1 MEKRKPIKR
10 HEALQ
15 PLSRQH
21 HFGLLFSWKIRKGF
35 AKEISIKRMKAYAD
49 WFFEKEIRPHFKLE
63 EEFVFPVLGHEDPL
77 IERALKDHKEIIE
90 LFENTEEPSK
100 SLHILEEKLQ
110 NHIRFEERT
119 LFNKIQEVATK
130 SEMEKIDEIHLQ
142 ITTPEDYTD
151 VFWKN

>member
-1 MEKRKPIKR
+1 MEKPKPIKR

-35 AKEISIKRMKAYAD
+35 AKEISIDRMKAYAD

-63 EEFVFPVLGHEDPL
+63 EEFVFPVLGQDDPL
-77 IERALKDHKEIIE
+77 IERALEEHKEIKE
-90 LFENTEEPSK
+90 LFEDTKNPSN
-100 SLHILEEKLQ
+100 SLIILEEKLTD
-110 NHIRFEERT
+110 HIRFEERT
-119 LFNKIQEVATK
+119 LFNKIQEAATK

-142 ITTPEDYTD
+142 ISTPDDYTD
-151 VFWKN
+151 AFWEN

>member
-1 MEKRKPIKR
+1 MEKPKPIKR

-35 AKEISIKRMKAYAD
+35 AKEISINRMKAYAD
-49 WFFEKEIRPHFKLE
+49 WFFEKEIQPHFKLE
-63 EEFVFPVLGHEDPL
+63 EEFVFPVLGPEDPL
-77 IERALKDHKEIIE
+77 IERALQEHQEIRA
-90 LFENTEEPSK
+90 LFEDTKEPLK

-119 LFNKIQEVATK
+119 LFNKIQEAATK
-130 SEMEKIDEIHLQ
+130 NEMEKIDEIHLQ
-142 ITTPEDYTD
+142 ISTPDEYTD
-151 VFWKN
+151 AFWEN